1 MNKEKLIKDLE
12 YVEDKRSELV
22 DNKELWSNRY
32 LYKLI
37 FGILEIQWDILQHI
51 RRYDFNL

>member
-51 RRYDFNL
+51 RRYDFKL